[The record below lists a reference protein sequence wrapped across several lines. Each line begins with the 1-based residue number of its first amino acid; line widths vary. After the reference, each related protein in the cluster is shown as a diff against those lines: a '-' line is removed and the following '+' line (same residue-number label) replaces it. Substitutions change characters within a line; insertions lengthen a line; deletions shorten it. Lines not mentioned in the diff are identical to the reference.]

1 MYSIGYQPEGETL
14 TDIKKTTA
22 NKYTA
27 IQQIMNSLLQKWG
40 HILYK
45 FEIMWYKNNNKISL
59 YAQNLK

>member
-27 IQQIMNSLLQKWG
+27 IQQIMNSLLQK
-40 HILYK
+40 
-45 FEIMWYKNNNKISL
+45 
-59 YAQNLK
+59 